1 MANAPRCG
9 PTLPETSTVISS
21 RFIAVLFSCALVA
34 ACQEGGADSAATP
47 PSTADQATALS
58 TPAPPAAPS
67 IPPEQE
73 TGDFNAYVSRHPQI
87 NDSIFLRASIRN
99 LMRELGK
106 ADGVPSHL
114 AQEDA
119 KYAALAVEKLKG
131 YCANGSLTSQTG
143 LPDTDCKLI
152 LAIH

>member
-1 MANAPRCG
+1 
-9 PTLPETSTVISS
+9 
-21 RFIAVLFSCALVA
+21 
-34 ACQEGGADSAATP
+34 
-47 PSTADQATALS
+47 
-58 TPAPPAAPS
+58 
-67 IPPEQE
+67 
-73 TGDFNAYVSRHPQI
+73 
-87 NDSIFLRASIRN
+87 
-99 LMRELGK
+99 MRELGK